1 MNNYTPQPN
10 TFSLFLNDKGGNEK
24 RPDRKG
30 DGNIVIDGKT
40 YNLKL
45 SGWERTSQG
54 GKQYLSGKIELA
66 QEGTNLQPQKEDLP
80 F

>member
-1 MNNYTPQPN
+1 MSNYTPQPN

-45 SGWERTSQG
+45 SGWERISQG

-66 QEGTNLQPQKEDLP
+66 QEAQDLQPKKEDLP

>member
-1 MNNYTPQPN
+1 MNYTPQPN

-45 SGWERTSQG
+45 SGWLRTSQG

-66 QEGTNLQPQKEDLP
+66 QEAQDLQPQEGDMP

>member
-1 MNNYTPQPN
+1 MNYTPQPN

-45 SGWERTSQG
+45 SGWERTSQS
-54 GKQYLSGKIELA
+54 GKQSYRLGTLLQRPKLA
-66 QEGTNLQPQKEDLP
+66 
-80 F
+80 